1 MTALTPG
8 DLAIVKRDWK
18 FGRDNPNPRWWHSGD
33 PGRTAF
39 FNALSSTFPLG
50 EKFFM
55 TAVRHYRDGTPEP
68 LRSQIDD
75 FIYQESMHSREH
87 VVFNRQAQDA
97 GFDIAPLEERTR
109 RTIAFAKRRSPLQ
122 QLAATC
128 ALEHFTATLAH
139 DALANPTHLS
149 GVTSEAQRMWRWHA
163 IEEIE
168 HKGVAYDT
176 WLHATKDWSRF
187 RRWRAK
193 SIMMLLVTSRF
204 WPKRVK
210 GMKALLRQ
218 DGLTGWRVTLRI
230 WWYLLGKPGVL
241 RKSFLPWLSYFLP
254 GFHPWNHDDRAL
266 IKLYESDYADA
277 VMPQHSSASA
287 PVREELA
294 AAAA

>member
-55 TAVRHYRDGTPEP
+55 TAVRHYRNGTPEP

-87 VVFNRQAQDA
+87 VVFNRQAEDA
-97 GFDIAPLEERTR
+97 GYDIAPLEERTR
-109 RTIAFAKRRSPLQ
+109 RTIAFAKQRSPIQ

-139 DALANPTHLS
+139 DALANPAHLS

-168 HKGVAYDT
+168 HKAVAYDT
-176 WLHATKDWSRF
+176 WLHATRDLMPL
-187 RRWRAK
+187 RRWLKRC
-193 SIMMLLVTSRF
+193 SVMVFTTVRF
-204 WPKRVK
+204 HYVIFRNT
-210 GMKALLRQ
+210 ADLLRQ
-218 DGLTGWRVTLRI
+218 DGRNDWATWRP
-230 WWYLLGKPGVL
+230 LLGFLYGRSGLL
-241 RKSFLPWLSYFLP
+241 RALLRGIVGYMKP
-254 GFHPWNHDDRAL
+254 GFHPWQEDDRHLVATAL
-266 IKLYESDYADA
+266 ATFAHPANPEI
-277 VMPQHSSASA
+277 
-287 PVREELA
+287 A
-294 AAAA
+294 A